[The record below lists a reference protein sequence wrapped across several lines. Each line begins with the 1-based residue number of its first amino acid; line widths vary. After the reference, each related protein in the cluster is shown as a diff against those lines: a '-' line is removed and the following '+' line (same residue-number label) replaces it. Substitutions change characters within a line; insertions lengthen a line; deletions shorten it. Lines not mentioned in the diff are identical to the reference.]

1 MLFFVVSPFS
11 CSWTNKQGR
20 RQVKIYRVDRHGEP
34 ITGVWRRSDPPPTP
48 PPVKTRL
55 ICINFRS
62 DLWQKWGGHVHPSS
76 PRGDATANKI
86 HMPQPVLR
94 TNKWK
99 INGKEGHDKLNTSR
113 SSYSVIFSSV
123 LSPVGSTVLPVSVY
137 EWPPLPSLDSNGR
150 FSAFP

>member
-1 MLFFVVSPFS
+1 MASAE
-11 CSWTNKQGR
+11 R
-20 RQVKIYRVDRHGEP
+20 EP
-34 ITGVWRRSDPPPTP
+34 ITGVWRRSDPLYP
-48 PPVKTRL
+48 PPVKTRR

-99 INGKEGHDKLNTSR
+99 INGKERHDKLNTSR

-123 LSPVGSTVLPVSVY
+123 LSPVGSTFFRFPFM
-137 EWPPLPSLDSNGR
+137 NGR
-150 FSAFP
+150 LFLPLTATVVFQHSRSYMKRRISL